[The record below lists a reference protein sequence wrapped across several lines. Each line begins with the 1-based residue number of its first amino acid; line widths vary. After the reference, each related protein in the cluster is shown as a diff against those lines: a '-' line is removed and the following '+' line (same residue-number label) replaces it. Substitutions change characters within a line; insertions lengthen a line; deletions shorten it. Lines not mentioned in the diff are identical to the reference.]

1 MCVRIKHPPEQERR
15 GREVGMVDTINRYC
29 SSPLLNPFRKGG
41 PRTPRDVYV
50 GDGIPHPVPFP
61 AGHESSSRNLAT
73 CSFRKATPLRLRR
86 LSHGQVDGA
95 ATSRT
100 SSLYSVHGSWG
111 VRPTERKIA
120 LDEVSTIVWP
130 TDELNCRGY
139 KRWKE
144 AWIIQ

>member
-1 MCVRIKHPPEQERR
+1 MCVRIKHPPEQERE
-15 GREVGMVDTINRYC
+15 GREVGMVDAINRYC
-29 SSPLLNPFRKGG
+29 SSPLLNPFPKGG
-41 PRTPRDVYV
+41 HRTPRVATV
-50 GDGIPHPVPFP
+50 GDRLPHPVPFP
-61 AGHESSSRNLAT
+61 LRHLAD
-73 CSFRKATPLRLRR
+73 CFFREATPLRLRR
-86 LSHGQVDGA
+86 ISHGRVDGA
-95 ATSRT
+95 ASSRT
-100 SSLYSVHGSWG
+100 SSLYSVPGSRG